1 MQPWVSPD
9 GIKFF
14 FRIELVML
22 SPPAPDERGPFLDY
36 DFSESYSYHINYTA
50 EVARCA
56 SGYARPK
63 PDIYWRTIDAF
74 GNEISKIYPTRGH
87 FSFNPE
93 MIDYEDDY
101 FYTGAEFSLNIEEGF
116 QVKIV
121 NSRTRFS
128 NGNPLI
134 LFPNIYSSF
143 M

>member
-1 MQPWVSPD
+1 
-9 GIKFF
+9 
-14 FRIELVML
+14 ML

-63 PDIYWRTIDAF
+63 PDIHWRAIDTF
-74 GNEISKIYPTRGH
+74 GNEISRIYPTRGH

-116 QVKIV
+116 QVILLQ
-121 NSRTRFS
+121 NQLFFS
-128 NGNPLI
+128 IYTP
-134 LFPNIYSSF
+134 PNIILDRKGF
-143 M
+143 

>member
-1 MQPWVSPD
+1 
-9 GIKFF
+9 
-14 FRIELVML
+14 ML

-63 PDIYWRTIDAF
+63 PDIHWRAIDAL

-116 QVKIV
+116 QV
-121 NSRTRFS
+121 NSFKNEQQTEPYGLQARCWWRMLET
-128 NGNPLI
+128 G
-134 LFPNIYSSF
+134 
-143 M
+143 

>member
-1 MQPWVSPD
+1 
-9 GIKFF
+9 
-14 FRIELVML
+14 ML

-63 PDIYWRTIDAF
+63 PDIYWRAIDAY
-74 GNEISKIYPTRGH
+74 GQEISKIYPTRGH

-116 QVKIV
+116 QVCVK
-121 NSRTRFS
+121 
-128 NGNPLI
+128 
-134 LFPNIYSSF
+134 LFLHFEDPTVR
-143 M
+143 

>member
-1 MQPWVSPD
+1 
-9 GIKFF
+9 
-14 FRIELVML
+14 ML

-63 PDIYWRTIDAF
+63 PDIYWRAIDAF

>member
-1 MQPWVSPD
+1 
-9 GIKFF
+9 
-14 FRIELVML
+14 ML

-63 PDIYWRTIDAF
+63 PDIHWRAIDAL

-116 QVKIV
+116 QVNSFKIDSKL
-121 NSRTRFS
+121 NHMGYRFDVGGGCWRRVDVS
-128 NGNPLI
+128 DNFEMLVT
-134 LFPNIYSSF
+134 YSF
-143 M
+143 H

>member
-1 MQPWVSPD
+1 
-9 GIKFF
+9 
-14 FRIELVML
+14 ML

-63 PDIYWRTIDAF
+63 PDIYWRAIDAF

-128 NGNPLI
+128 NGDPLI
-134 LFPNIYSSF
+134 LFPNTISLQS
-143 M
+143 

>member
-1 MQPWVSPD
+1 
-9 GIKFF
+9 
-14 FRIELVML
+14 ML

-63 PDIYWRTIDAF
+63 PDIHWRAIDAL

-116 QVKIV
+116 QV
-121 NSRTRFS
+121 NHSE
-128 NGNPLI
+128 
-134 LFPNIYSSF
+134 Y
-143 M
+143 

>member
-1 MQPWVSPD
+1 
-9 GIKFF
+9 
-14 FRIELVML
+14 ML

-63 PDIYWRTIDAF
+63 PDIHWRAIDAL

-116 QVKIV
+116 QVNSFKIEQQTKPWV
-121 NSRTRFS
+121 LQARCWCRMLETEIQLSYFRIFTAVFV
-128 NGNPLI
+128 
-134 LFPNIYSSF
+134 
-143 M
+143 